1 MDCKFC
7 FYFLAIYLSLTD
19 MLLLWQQRALA
30 VSKKNWRMVSRG
42 PSVMNPFCIDEIP
55 AVVKTI
61 SKSPPTGAKWWGRP
75 VGTSFF
81 GPKSELCLAL
91 CLDDWLTSGDD
102 YEGGTPGEWKT
113 LVVMTDTHLSCV
125 CCQQHHEH
133 FLLMPQSYKQ
143 EPQLTWSRAV
153 FCTTTP
159 FLPLVSVEI

>member
-81 GPKSELCLAL
+81 GPRSELCLAL
-91 CLDDWLTSGDD
+91 CLDDWLTSGDVSLITRAGHQ
-102 YEGGTPGEWKT
+102 ENERHWWWWQT
-113 LVVMTDTHLSCV
+113 LTFRV
-125 CCQQHHEH
+125 CAANNTMSTFSLC
-133 FLLMPQSYKQ
+133 LKA
-143 EPQLTWSRAV
+143 TSR
-153 FCTTTP
+153 
-159 FLPLVSVEI
+159 SRN